1 MSGRKRTS
9 VRYTAGMNARSRG
22 QPATAFVCATCGW
35 VSPKW
40 QGRCGGCEEWNTLV
54 EAPRRGGLREQVAG
68 APRPVTLGAVG
79 SRQVPRRPTGFGET
93 DRVLGGGLVEG
104 SLVLLGG
111 DPGIGKSTLAL
122 QLCHGIGSPAAPAL
136 YCAGEESPAQL
147 GLRAERLGCLDDRV
161 AVVGETAVAGCV
173 EAILASRP
181 PLAVVDSVQTLHDPD
196 VPGHP
201 GSPSQVRAAVTR
213 LMDCAKVSGV
223 PILLVG
229 HVTKDGAIAGP
240 RTLEH
245 MVDVVLYLEG
255 DRHGEHRLLRGL
267 KNRFGPASEL
277 GLFRLAETGMV
288 ELGSAGRAFLDEQS
302 LSIPGNVLTVTSEG
316 SRALVVEVQALTVPV
331 GHAMT
336 RRTAWGFDPARLT
349 LLVAVLQRRARLPLG
364 QRDVFLNSAGGV
376 RLVEPGVDL
385 AAALAVWGAETNASW
400 DPGTVAIGEVGLGG
414 EVRRVRRLEARLGE
428 AAALGIR
435 RAVVPAGQEGQAP
448 PSVECHAVAD
458 LQQASKL
465 FTPASGR
472 SRAMR
477 SVPSWMVEPT
487 ATVA

>member
-1 MSGRKRTS
+1 MAEGRGRSGAEGRVS
-9 VRYTAGMNARSRG
+9 SAVRPVPLGEVGTRH
-22 QPATAFVCATCGW
+22 
-35 VSPKW
+35 
-40 QGRCGGCEEWNTLV
+40 
-54 EAPRRGGLREQVAG
+54 APRR
-68 APRPVTLGAVG
+68 
-79 SRQVPRRPTGFGET
+79 STGMGET

-122 QLCHGIGSPAAPAL
+122 QLGHAVGSPESPAL
-136 YCAGEESPAQL
+136 YCAGEESPGQL
-147 GLRAERLGCLDDRV
+147 ALRADRLGCLDDRV
-161 AVVGETAVAGCV
+161 VVVGETAVAGCV
-173 EAILASRP
+173 DAISESRP

-201 GSPSQVRAAVTR
+201 GSPSQVRSAVTR
-213 LMDCAKVSGV
+213 LMACAKESGV
-223 PILLVG
+223 PILLIG

-255 DRHGEHRLLRGL
+255 DRHGENRLLRGL

-277 GLFRLAETGMV
+277 GLFRLAEAGMV
-288 ELGSAGRAFLDEQS
+288 EIGSAGRTFLDEQS
-302 LSIPGNVLTVTSEG
+302 LTVPGNVLTVTSEG
-316 SRALVVEVQALTVPV
+316 SRALVVEVQALTVPA

-336 RRTAWGFDPARLT
+336 RRTAWGFDPARLN

-364 QRDVFLNSAGGV
+364 ERDVFLNCAGGV

-385 AAALAVWGAETNASW
+385 AAALAVWGAETNAGW

-414 EVRRVRRLEARLGE
+414 EIRRVRCLEARLAE

-435 RAVVPAGQEGQAP
+435 HAVVPVGQEVTAP
-448 PSVECHAVAD
+448 TTIECHPVGD
-458 LQQASKL
+458 LQAAARML
-465 FTPASGR
+465 VAAPGR
-472 SRAMR
+472 ARSVRAMPR
-477 SVPSWMVEPT
+477 WAVEVP

>member
-1 MSGRKRTS
+1 M
-9 VRYTAGMNARSRG
+9 
-22 QPATAFVCATCGW
+22 
-35 VSPKW
+35 
-40 QGRCGGCEEWNTLV
+40 
-54 EAPRRGGLREQVAG
+54 
-68 APRPVTLGAVG
+68 
-79 SRQVPRRPTGFGET
+79 GET

-104 SLVLLGG
+104 SLILLGG

-122 QLCHGIGSPAAPAL
+122 QLGHGVGSPDAPAL
-136 YCAGEESPAQL
+136 YCAGEESPGQL
-147 GLRAERLGCLDDRV
+147 ALRAARLGCLDDRV
-161 AVVGETAVAGCV
+161 VVVGETAVAGCV
-173 EAILASRP
+173 EAISALRP

-196 VPGHP
+196 IPGHP
-201 GSPSQVRAAVTR
+201 GSPSQVRSAVTR
-213 LMDCAKVSGV
+213 LMACAKESGV
-223 PILLVG
+223 PVLLVG

-255 DRHGEHRLLRGL
+255 DRHGENRLLRGL

-277 GLFRLAETGMV
+277 GLFRLAEAGMV
-288 ELGSAGRAFLDEQS
+288 EIGSAGRAFLDEQS
-302 LSIPGNVLTVTSEG
+302 LSVPGNVLTVTSEG

-336 RRTAWGFDPARLT
+336 RRTAWGFDPARLN

-364 QRDVFLNSAGGV
+364 QRDVFLNCAGGV

-385 AAALAVWGAETNASW
+385 AAALAVWGAEANAGW

-414 EVRRVRRLEARLGE
+414 EIRRVRCIEARLAE

-435 RAVVPAGQEGQAP
+435 RAVVPSGQEAQAP
-448 PSVECHAVAD
+448 PSVECHPVSDLAGAARLLVA
-458 LQQASKL
+458 A
-465 FTPASGR
+465 PGR
-472 SRAMR
+472 ARPVR
-477 SVPSWMVEPT
+477 SVPRWMLEAP